1 MGALLVDE
9 IRVCHTGLPRPCE
22 GALSPRVLWGQKA
35 VAPALLC
42 RYNARPELF
51 QVVKMQP
58 VTNLFSYP
66 RYWAECYGTAPFLPM
81 SRAEMDKLGWD
92 SCDIVLVTGDAYV
105 DHPSFGM
112 AVIGRMLESQGFRV
126 GIIAQPD
133 WSSKDDF
140 MRLGKP
146 NLFYGV
152 TAGNMDSMIN
162 RYTADKKLR
171 HDDAYTPGDVG
182 GKRPDRATLVYTQRC
197 KEAYKE
203 VPVVIGGIEASLRR
217 IAHYDYWSETIRRSI
232 LIDAKA
238 DILIYGN
245 AERPLVEVAHR
256 IAGGETIETMQDI
269 RGTAVIRKEPL
280 PGWRGVDSSKLDQ
293 IGRIDP
299 IPNPYMEGAPCAD
312 DEGTAP
318 MEQEAKPILVQP
330 PKQKPWELTYVKLPA
345 FERVK
350 EDKVLYA
357 HASRILHHETNP
369 GCARALSQAHGDRII
384 WVNPPAFPLE
394 TDEMDG
400 VFGLPYQRVPHPAYG
415 KEKIPAY
422 DMIKTSVNIM
432 RGCFGGCSFCSIT
445 EHEGRIIQSRSEESI
460 LKEIEEIRD
469 KVPGFTGVISDLG
482 GPTANM
488 YKLRCKSPKAE
499 QTCRRASCVWPT
511 ICPHMDTD
519 HSPTINLYR
528 KARDLKGIKK
538 ILIASGVRYDI
549 AVEDPR
555 YIKELAKYHVGGYL
569 KIAPE
574 HTEEG
579 PLSKM
584 MKPGMGSYYSFKE
597 LFDKYSKEA
606 GKQQYLIPYFIS
618 AHPGTT
624 DEDMVNMALWIKSNR
639 FKLDQVQN
647 FYPSPL
653 ANATTM
659 YYTEKNPLNKVSR
672 QGGDVF
678 VVKGERRRRLHKALL
693 RYHDPAGWP
702 MIREALLEMGKGHLI
717 GNGPDCLVPPEGR
730 GEAKAERSR
739 NKGLKPAL
747 TRHSNIV
754 HQRGN
759 GAGNKAAGSQSNGRG
774 NSAARS
780 DAPAA
785 NKVGKGNGKPVG
797 AQLQKGAGNGK
808 LAAQGAGQGTAQGK
822 PAGQGKPAHKGK
834 APTRAGTAKPAAQ
847 GGKPAAKGNSAKRP
861 AR

>member
-1 MGALLVDE
+1 
-9 IRVCHTGLPRPCE
+9 
-22 GALSPRVLWGQKA
+22 
-35 VAPALLC
+35 
-42 RYNARPELF
+42 
-51 QVVKMQP
+51 MQP
-58 VTNLFSYP
+58 VTHLFSYP

-162 RYTADKKLR
+162 RYTSDKKLR

-197 KEAYKE
+197 KEAFKE

-232 LIDAKA
+232 LLDAKA

-245 AERPLVEVAHR
+245 AERPLIEVAHR
-256 IAGGETIETMQDI
+256 IANGETIETMQDI

-299 IPNPYMEGAPCAD
+299 IMNPYMEGAPCSD

-318 MEQEAKPILVQP
+318 VEQEAKPVLVQP
-330 PKQKPWELTYVKLPA
+330 PKQKPWEKTYVKLPA

-422 DMIKTSVNIM
+422 EMIKTSVNIM

-460 LKEIEEIRD
+460 IKEIEEIRD

-488 YKLRCKSPKAE
+488 YRLRCKSPKAE

-519 HSPTINLYR
+519 HTPTIDLYR
-528 KARDLKGIKK
+528 KARDVKGIKK

-624 DEDMVNMALWIKSNR
+624 DEDMVNMALWVKTNS

-717 GNGPDCLVPPEGR
+717 GNGPNCLVPPGGR
-730 GEAKAERSR
+730 GEAKAERSI

-759 GAGNKAAGSQSNGRG
+759 GAGNKATGGKGAGAQG
-774 NSAARS
+774 AAAAQGKPRS
-780 DAPAA
+780 DTPAA
-785 NKVGKGNGKPVG
+785 SKGGKAGNGKPVG
-797 AQLQKGAGNGK
+797 SQLSKGAGNGK
-808 LAAQGAGQGTAQGK
+808 PAAQGAAQGK
-822 PAGQGKPAHKGK
+822 PAGKPAHKGK
-834 APTRAGTAKPAAQ
+834 APTRAGSVKPGAKPAVQ
-847 GGKPAAKGNSAKRP
+847 GGKPATKGNGAKRP

>member
-1 MGALLVDE
+1 
-9 IRVCHTGLPRPCE
+9 
-22 GALSPRVLWGQKA
+22 
-35 VAPALLC
+35 
-42 RYNARPELF
+42 
-51 QVVKMQP
+51 MQP

-245 AERPLVEVAHR
+245 AERPLIEVAHR
-256 IAGGETIETMQDI
+256 IAGGETIDTMQDI

-318 MEQEAKPILVQP
+318 VEQEAKPILVQP

-415 KEKIPAY
+415 NEKIPAY

-739 NKGLKPAL
+739 SKGLKPAL
-747 TRHSNIV
+747 TRHSAIT
-754 HQRGN
+754 HQRSN
-759 GAGNKAAGSQSNGRG
+759 GAGNKAA
-774 NSAARS
+774 RS
-780 DAPAA
+780 EAGAVNAPAA
-785 NKVGKGNGKPVG
+785 SRNGGKAGNGKPVG
-797 AQLQKGAGNGK
+797 SQLQKGSGNGK
-808 LAAQGAGQGTAQGK
+808 SAAQGAGQGTSQGK
-822 PAGQGKPAHKGK
+822 LAGKPAHKGK
-834 APTRAGTAKPAAQ
+834 TPTRAGSAKPATQ
-847 GGKPAAKGNSAKRP
+847 GGKPATKGNGAKRP

>member
-1 MGALLVDE
+1 
-9 IRVCHTGLPRPCE
+9 
-22 GALSPRVLWGQKA
+22 
-35 VAPALLC
+35 
-42 RYNARPELF
+42 
-51 QVVKMQP
+51 MQP
-58 VTNLFSYP
+58 VTHLFSYP

-81 SRAEMDKLGWD
+81 SRGEMDKLGWD

-162 RYTADKKLR
+162 RYTSDKKLR
-171 HDDAYTPGDVG
+171 HDDAYTPGDIG

-197 KEAYKE
+197 KEAFKE

-232 LIDAKA
+232 LLDAKA

-245 AERPLVEVAHR
+245 AERPLIEVAHR
-256 IAGGETIETMQDI
+256 IANGETIDTMQDI

-280 PGWRGVDSSKLDQ
+280 PEWRGVDSSKLDQ

-299 IPNPYMEGAPCAD
+299 IMNPYMEGAPCSD

-318 MEQEAKPILVQP
+318 VEQEAKLVLVQP
-330 PKQKPWELTYVKLPA
+330 PKQKPWEKTYVKLPA

-422 DMIKTSVNIM
+422 EMIKTSVNIM

-460 LKEIEEIRD
+460 IKEIEEIRD

-488 YKLRCKSPKAE
+488 YKLRCKSPRAE

-519 HSPTINLYR
+519 HTPTINLYR
-528 KARDLKGIKK
+528 KARDVKGIKK

-624 DEDMVNMALWIKSNR
+624 DEDMVNMALWVKTNN

-717 GNGPDCLVPPEGR
+717 GNGPNCLVPPEGR
-730 GEAKAERSR
+730 GEAVASRSI

-747 TRHSNIV
+747 TRHSAIT
-754 HQRGN
+754 HQRSN
-759 GAGNKAAGSQSNGRG
+759 GAGNKATGGKGAGAQGAAASQGKP
-774 NSAARS
+774 RS
-780 DAPAA
+780 DTPAA
-785 NKVGKGNGKPVG
+785 SKGGKAGNGKPVG
-797 AQLQKGAGNGK
+797 GQLQKGAGIGK
-808 LAAQGAGQGTAQGK
+808 PAAQGASQGK
-822 PAGQGKPAHKGK
+822 PAGKPAHKGK
-834 APTRAGTAKPAAQ
+834 TPTRSGTANPGAKSAAQ
-847 GGKPAAKGNSAKRP
+847 GGKHAAKGNGAKRP

>member
-1 MGALLVDE
+1 
-9 IRVCHTGLPRPCE
+9 
-22 GALSPRVLWGQKA
+22 
-35 VAPALLC
+35 
-42 RYNARPELF
+42 
-51 QVVKMQP
+51 MQP

-245 AERPLVEVAHR
+245 AERPLIEVAHR

-318 MEQEAKPILVQP
+318 VEQEAKPILVQP
-330 PKQKPWELTYVKLPA
+330 PKQKPWEQTYVKLPA

-415 KEKIPAY
+415 NEKIPAY

-730 GEAKAERSR
+730 GEAKAERSI

-747 TRHSNIV
+747 TRHSAIT
-754 HQRGN
+754 HQRSN
-759 GAGNKAAGSQSNGRG
+759 GAGNKATGGKGAGAQG
-774 NSAARS
+774 AAAAQGKPRS
-780 DAPAA
+780 DTPAA
-785 NKVGKGNGKPVG
+785 SKGGKAGNGKPVG
-797 AQLQKGAGNGK
+797 SQLSKGAGNGK
-808 LAAQGAGQGTAQGK
+808 SAAQGAGQG
-822 PAGQGKPAHKGK
+822 AGQGKPAHKGK
-834 APTRAGTAKPAAQ
+834 APTRAGSAKPGAKPAAQ
-847 GGKPAAKGNSAKRP
+847 GGKPAAKGNGAKRP

>member
-1 MGALLVDE
+1 
-9 IRVCHTGLPRPCE
+9 
-22 GALSPRVLWGQKA
+22 
-35 VAPALLC
+35 
-42 RYNARPELF
+42 
-51 QVVKMQP
+51 MQP
-58 VTNLFSYP
+58 VTHLFSYP

-81 SRAEMDKLGWD
+81 SRVEMDKLGWD

-162 RYTADKKLR
+162 RYTSDKKLR
-171 HDDAYTPGDVG
+171 HDDAYTPGDIG

-197 KEAYKE
+197 KEAFKE

-232 LIDAKA
+232 LLDAKA

-245 AERPLVEVAHR
+245 AERPLIEVAHR
-256 IAGGETIETMQDI
+256 IANGETIDTMQDI

-280 PGWRGVDSSKLDQ
+280 PEWRGVDSSKLDQ

-299 IPNPYMEGAPCAD
+299 IMNPYMEGAPCSD

-318 MEQEAKPILVQP
+318 VEQEAKPILVQP
-330 PKQKPWELTYVKLPA
+330 PKQKPWEKTYVKLPA

-422 DMIKTSVNIM
+422 EMIKTSVNIM

-460 LKEIEEIRD
+460 IKEIEEIRD

-488 YKLRCKSPKAE
+488 YKLRCKSPRAE

-519 HSPTINLYR
+519 HTPTINLYR
-528 KARDLKGIKK
+528 KARDVKGIKK

-624 DEDMVNMALWIKSNR
+624 DEDMVNMALWVKTNN

-717 GNGPDCLVPPEGR
+717 GNGPNCLVPPEGR
-730 GEAKAERSR
+730 GEAKAERSI

-759 GAGNKAAGSQSNGRG
+759 GAGNKATGGKGAGAQG
-774 NSAARS
+774 AAAQGKPRS
-780 DAPAA
+780 DTPAA
-785 NKVGKGNGKPVG
+785 SKGGKAGNGKPVG
-797 AQLQKGAGNGK
+797 SQLSKGAGANGK
-808 LAAQGAGQGTAQGK
+808 PAAQGAGQGK
-822 PAGQGKPAHKGK
+822 PAGKPAHKGK
-834 APTRAGTAKPAAQ
+834 TPTRAGSAKPATQ
-847 GGKPAAKGNSAKRP
+847 GGKPAAKGNGAKRP

>member
-1 MGALLVDE
+1 
-9 IRVCHTGLPRPCE
+9 
-22 GALSPRVLWGQKA
+22 
-35 VAPALLC
+35 
-42 RYNARPELF
+42 
-51 QVVKMQP
+51 MQP

-245 AERPLVEVAHR
+245 AERPLIEVAHR
-256 IAGGETIETMQDI
+256 IAGGETIDTMQDI

-318 MEQEAKPILVQP
+318 VEQEAKPILVQP
-330 PKQKPWELTYVKLPA
+330 PKQKPWEQTYVKLPA

-415 KEKIPAY
+415 NEKIPAY

-488 YKLRCKSPKAE
+488 YRLRCKSPKAE

-702 MIREALLEMGKGHLI
+702 MIREALLEMGKSHLI

-739 NKGLKPAL
+739 SKGLKPAL
-747 TRHSNIV
+747 TRHSAIT
-754 HQRGN
+754 HQRSN
-759 GAGNKAAGSQSNGRG
+759 GAGNKAARSEAGAG
-774 NSAARS
+774 N
-780 DAPAA
+780 APAA
-785 NKVGKGNGKPVG
+785 SRNGGKAGNGKPVG
-797 AQLQKGAGNGK
+797 SQLQKGSGNGK
-808 LAAQGAGQGTAQGK
+808 SAAQGVGQGASQGK
-822 PAGQGKPAHKGK
+822 PAGKPAHKGK
-834 APTRAGTAKPAAQ
+834 APTRAGSAKPATQ
-847 GGKPAAKGNSAKRP
+847 GGKPATKGNGAKRP